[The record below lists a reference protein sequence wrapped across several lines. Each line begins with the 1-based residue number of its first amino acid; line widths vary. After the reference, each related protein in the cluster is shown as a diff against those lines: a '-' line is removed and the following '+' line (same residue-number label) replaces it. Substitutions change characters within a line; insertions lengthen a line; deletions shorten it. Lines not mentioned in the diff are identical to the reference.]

1 MAIIGEWIRRLGYLL
16 RRGAMEEDLHREME
30 AHRALM
36 EDPRAFGNTL
46 RLRDEARDAW
56 GWTWLDDL
64 MQDTRL
70 GWRTL
75 CHSPGFALTAIVTLA
90 LGIGANIG
98 MFAFVNSALLRP
110 LYERP
115 DEVVEVYSRSTKRS
129 GEYRG
134 VSYPN
139 YLDLREGTTG
149 IFADLAAFSSVFVGL
164 DVGDGARRTLASGV
178 TANYFQVFDLPLAL
192 GRPFTSEEDRLG
204 AISVSRSSAIRS
216 GSNVAP
222 TRASS
227 ANR

>member
-90 LGIGANIG
+90 PGGKTITHKHGVPLFAYIQEGEITVDYGEHGRRTYRQGQAFMEAMAVSHFGANTG
-98 MFAFVNSALLRP
+98 SQPMRLLAV
-110 LYERP
+110 YMGAEGAA
-115 DEVVEVYSRSTKRS
+115 DVEPAK
-129 GEYRG
+129 
-134 VSYPN
+134 
-139 YLDLREGTTG
+139 
-149 IFADLAAFSSVFVGL
+149 
-164 DVGDGARRTLASGV
+164 
-178 TANYFQVFDLPLAL
+178 
-192 GRPFTSEEDRLG
+192 
-204 AISVSRSSAIRS
+204 
-216 GSNVAP
+216 
-222 TRASS
+222 
-227 ANR
+227 